1 MNQINNSLFKRMNNE
16 ISINSPQRKI
26 LDSIIAFYY
35 ENGNSDFDEKI
46 QIMNLIKILTPNF
59 SMIQVDNDIKDP
71 LYYIQEQKKCI
82 KFVNIN
88 FKLFNVLVPKSI
100 SKNDLYSI
108 GLFYKTLHNSN
119 ILLVYHNNIL
129 KKDESSIDNIQN
141 EDIIT
146 IIEDVPFPDDTY
158 YNNLLQYNKNEEI
171 LDIYFQEEGDRN
183 SNSILKFPKNIT
195 VDELQKA
202 IYLKFGYNK
211 SNLILYDY
219 KHHPLNSHLYKK
231 VYELFAQKIF
241 FKIAGDGLLSPYIQ
255 RFGKDI
261 CVKVID
267 KKTQKSTLSTYIGL
281 LNSNK
286 DLIKYIEINLD
297 IKIKKMYLN
306 KKEVNINE
314 IRSLSSLGITHNC
327 DCVIDY

>member
-108 GLFYKTLHNSN
+108 GLFYKTLYTSK

-202 IYLKFGYNK
+202 IYLKFGYNQ

-219 KHHPLNSHLYKK
+219 KYHPLNYKLYKK
-231 VYELFAQKIF
+231 VYEFFEPKIF
-241 FKIAGDGLLSPYIQ
+241 FKIAGDGLLSSYIQ
-255 RFGKDI
+255 IFGKDI

-267 KKTQKSTLSTYIGL
+267 KKTQKSTLSAYIGL

-314 IRSLSSLGITHNC
+314 IRSLSSLGITNNC
-327 DCVIDY
+327 DCAIDY

>member
-219 KHHPLNSHLYKK
+219 EYHPLNYILYKK
-231 VYELFAQKIF
+231 IYELFVLNIF

-314 IRSLSSLGITHNC
+314 IRSLSSLGITNNC
-327 DCVIDY
+327 DCVMDY